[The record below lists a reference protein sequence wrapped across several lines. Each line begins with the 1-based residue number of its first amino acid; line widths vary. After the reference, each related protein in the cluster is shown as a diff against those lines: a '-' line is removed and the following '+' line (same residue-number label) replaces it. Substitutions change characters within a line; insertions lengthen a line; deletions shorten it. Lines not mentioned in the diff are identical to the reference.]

1 MRHSSHGKGLR
12 IRYVQNRR
20 GNQACGKEVVLI
32 IAFARELAAYHID
45 DSEEIVEKRCD
56 DTVSCVA
63 VPCAVVARDGAERA
77 ASPR

>member
-32 IAFARELAAYHID
+32 LAFARELAAYHID
-45 DSEEIVEKRCD
+45 YAKEIVEQGGDQC
-56 DTVSCVA
+56 VSAAA
-63 VPCAVVARDGAERA
+63 VSGAVVA
-77 ASPR
+77 